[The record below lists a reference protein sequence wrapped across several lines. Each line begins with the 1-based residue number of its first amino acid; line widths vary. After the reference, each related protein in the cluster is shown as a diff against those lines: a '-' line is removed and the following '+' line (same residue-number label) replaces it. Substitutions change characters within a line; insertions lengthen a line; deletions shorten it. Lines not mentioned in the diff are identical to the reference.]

1 MSKKKDKSDKTLF
14 RQRSW
19 LESQVLYDIMKGVTT
34 TDNLNDLLTLI
45 HDSLSRII
53 YAENCFVALHDENTG
68 LFSFPYF
75 VDKYDPKPE
84 PLNMSRSCTAF
95 VYRTGEPLLLTEQEF
110 DDLCKQNE
118 VELVGSRSP
127 SWLGVPLRSPSRTIG
142 VLVVQHYEEEGVFSK
157 EDVQFLDFVASQIA
171 IAIQRKRDEDELRES
186 EEMFRALFNES
197 ADANLL
203 LDETGFINCNTATVA
218 MLGFKNKEEFLHK
231 SPWELSPE
239 RQNDGMLSGIK
250 AEMMIKTAI
259 ENGFHK
265 FEWTHTKADGSDLP
279 VEVMLTPVHIKG
291 KRFLYTIWRDISDR
305 KKAESEIKQ
314 KNEQLTRLN
323 AEKDRFLSIIAHDL
337 RSPFQTL
344 WGLTEVMSD
353 EEEHFTAEQYAN
365 MSSEL
370 NRIASNLFRLLRDLL
385 EWAQSQNGTLALKPV
400 VFTLS
405 DLIEE
410 VASNSA
416 PRAKQKGISIKID
429 AGDRLSVFADRKMI
443 NSVLNNLIS
452 NALKF
457 THRGGQISIGTEKL
471 ADGMLKVSVSDNGTG
486 MTQEVVSKLFNPGEK
501 TGSLGTEGELS
512 TGLGLLICKEFVEN
526 NGGQIMVE
534 SVEGQGSKFSFTLKS
549 ADREQ

>member
-110 DDLCKQNE
+110 DDLCKKNE

-291 KRFLYTIWRDISDR
+291 KQFLYTIWRDISDR

-443 NSVLNNLIS
+443 NSVLNNLVS

-549 ADREQ
+549 ADRRQ